1 MNNIEEKFRK
11 IHKILEEIKEN
22 YKVDLDNAAEF
33 CEKYQVDIEIMEQIG
48 FDLIVNRITIT
59 KLEKSINELYDI
71 FEKTI
76 LSDDEK
82 EDNYKNVNLKE

>member
-11 IHKILEEIKEN
+11 IYKIVEEIKEN

-33 CEKYQVDIEIMEQIG
+33 CEKYEVDIDFMEQIG

-59 KLEKSINELYDI
+59 KLEKSINELYDMLEI
-71 FEKTI
+71 VEESNDI
-76 LSDDEK
+76 LMNDDEK
-82 EDNYKNVNLKE
+82 D